1 MMTTFDRAWNIAKEE
16 RDYSKFG
23 EKFAEMMERRREEG
37 RGLPEGTKFSDLR
50 STSSGAYNA
59 PRYSPRSVIPDM
71 ADIFS
76 GAGAEKDTRPPMP
89 KGVPINI
96 LDLPNYR
103 PDPDEEENQE
113 VVRRVMGTKDY
124 DSAVDL
130 ITQLERD
137 KMEAESAKRHGHRD
151 AEQALERINQDMAT
165 ARNID
170 MATGGSSA
178 PNPFI
183 PDTIKY
189 PKSLIDRVR
198 RAGPTPKDD

>member
-1 MMTTFDRAWNIAKEE
+1 MTAFDRAWDIVKEE

-23 EKFAEMMERRREEG
+23 DKFEAKMKKLIGG
-37 RGLPEGTKFSDLR
+37 RGLPEGTKFSDLQ
-50 STSSGAYNA
+50 STSDFY
-59 PRYSPRSVIPDM
+59 
-71 ADIFS
+71 S

-89 KGVPINI
+89 KGVPIDI

-103 PDPDEEENQE
+103 PDPDEEANQE
-113 VVRRVMGTKDY
+113 VVRRIMGTKDY

-130 ITQLERD
+130 MTQLRRD

-151 AEQALERINQDMAT
+151 AEGVLERINRDMDT
-165 ARNID
+165 VRDID

-198 RAGPTPKDD
+198 RAGRTPKGKDD